1 MRWELR
7 LRAAERGVFK
17 AVEMRRLLAQAG
29 LPISAGK
36 MSALWSATAAPVSVR
51 LDDLEILCH
60 VLRCDPGAL
69 LVPERPP
76 DPLAGGWITVA
87 GPPRTDTGEHAGC
100 IEPVGE
106 AGTGPGPRPVRSK
119 LPPL

>member
-29 LPISAGK
+29 LPVSAGK
-36 MSALWSATAAPVSVR
+36 MSALWSTTVAPVSIR
-51 LDDLEILCH
+51 LDDLEVLCR
-60 VLRCDPGAL
+60 VLRCDPAGL
-69 LVPERPP
+69 LIPEQPP
-76 DPLAGGWITVA
+76 DPLAGGWITAVTPPETGSGDDA
-87 GPPRTDTGEHAGC
+87 GRAEPTGQGL
-100 IEPVGE
+100 
-106 AGTGPGPRPVRSK
+106 RPVRPK

>member
-29 LPISAGK
+29 LPVSAGK
-36 MSALWSATAAPVSVR
+36 MSALWSTTMAPVSVR
-51 LDDLEILCH
+51 LDDLEVMCR

-69 LVPERPP
+69 LVPEQSP
-76 DPLAGGWITVA
+76 DPLAGGWITA
-87 GPPRTDTGEHAGC
+87 ASPPQTDTGEHAGWA
-100 IEPVGE
+100 EPVGE
-106 AGTGPGPRPVRSK
+106 AGPGPRPVRPK